1 MPVIGVCEATKVRG
15 AVTVLDRVDLDVDA
29 GELVAVLGPN
39 GAGKTTLFELLL
51 GLSAPTSGTVSVL
64 GAHPGHPRVVGRTGA
79 MLQDAGLPDN
89 LTVRELVRLVA
100 RSCPSALAVDAVL
113 DRVGLDDRQRR
124 TVAQLSGGE
133 RQRVL
138 LAMALVGVPD
148 LLLLDEPTAA
158 MDPDARRS
166 FWRHA
171 RATVGEGTTVVF
183 ATHDLGEADRIA
195 DRVVILARGRV
206 VADSPLTELES
217 RFAGGLEDAYL
228 QLTAPGEGGE
238 A

>member
-1 MPVIGVCEATKVRG
+1 VPVIELFEATKARG
-15 AVTVLDRVDLDVDA
+15 TVTVLDAVDLAVDA

-51 GLSAPTSGTVSVL
+51 GLSTPTSGTATVF
-64 GAHPGHPRVVGRTGA
+64 GTAPGRAGVGGRVGA

-89 LTVRELVRLVA
+89 LTARELVRLVA
-100 RSCPSALAVDAVL
+100 RSCPRALGVDAVL
-113 DRVGLDDRQRR
+113 DRVGLGDRRHR
-124 TVAQLSGGE
+124 TIAKLSGGE

-138 LAMALVGVPD
+138 LAMATVGCPD

-158 MDPDARRS
+158 MDPDATRS

-171 RATVGEGTTVVF
+171 RAAVADGTTLVF
-183 ATHDLGEADRIA
+183 ATHDMADADRIA
-195 DRVVILARGRV
+195 ERIVVLAKGRIVLDATPAALKDRYGM
-206 VADSPLTELES
+206 
-217 RFAGGLEDAYL
+217 GLEDAYL
-228 QLTAPGEGGE
+228 ALTDPRQEGV